1 MLPDVEQQLVDVQS
15 FSQLPLPAIWAAH
28 RDHAWLLG
36 VPYVEVYTGAAE
48 INSKWHYT
56 TLPRERS

>member
-1 MLPDVEQQLVDVQS
+1 MLPDVEQELVDVQS
-15 FSQLPLPAIWAAH
+15 FSRLLLPAIWATH
-28 RDHAWLLG
+28 WDHVWLLG
-36 VPYVEVYTGAAE
+36 VPHVEMHTGAAE